1 MSAQPNKIRS
11 ALKRFAS
18 ELEKSAAEG
27 SPDRMTVA
35 DGQGGVSTSAG
46 SVPKDPG
53 EEEVKNDQ
61 PTDGNTNQSAGEP
74 AGGPDRM
81 TVADGQGGVSA
92 APGSVPSDSGES
104 DVKSEQPMDGDT
116 RKSAGISARAARIRN
131 LLNGQPNTAAHDGQ
145 NKSAQTNPT
154 QAQHARTPAPDFPVD
169 DDVLRKIA
177 SDVVS
182 TEEGVQFL
190 YNMYEKQ
197 AGEKGAREQILGA
210 IEASKAYDEREIIKQ
225 ASYDDLVEKVAA
237 IHGAMDQQ
245 GVTEEDADYIL
256 KTAAQHATNLES
268 LEHPLEKQ
276 AYAAGMDDAAMLASA
291 DEAAGMEGVPPVD
304 EAIPMGGEEM
314 GEEDIL
320 MLLQAMLES
329 GEISEEE
336 IIAALGGAEGAAPEE
351 AAMAE

>member
-18 ELEKSAAEG
+18 DLEKSAAEGNPDRMTVADGQGGVSASAGSVPQDPGESDVKRDQPTDGTIRNSDGEPAG

-35 DGQGGVSTSAG
+35 DGQGGVSASPG
-46 SVPKDPG
+46 SVPADSG
-53 EEEVKNDQ
+53 EGDVKIDQ
-61 PTDGNTNQSAGEP
+61 PTDGT
-74 AGGPDRM
+74 
-81 TVADGQGGVSA
+81 
-92 APGSVPSDSGES
+92 
-104 DVKSEQPMDGDT
+104 T
-116 RKSAGISARAARIRN
+116 RKSAGISERAARIRN
-131 LLNGQPNTAAHDGQ
+131 LLGGQAPSSNGQ
-145 NKSAQTNPT
+145 NKSAQ
-154 QAQHARTPAPDFPVD
+154 AARTNSPTPDFPVD
-169 DDVLRKIA
+169 SDVLRKIA
-177 SDVVS
+177 SDVVN

-197 AGEKGAREQILGA
+197 AGERGAREQILGA
-210 IEASKAYDEREIIKQ
+210 IEASKAYDEREIVKQ

-237 IHGAMDQQ
+237 IHGAMEQQ

-256 KTAAQHATNLES
+256 KTAAEHANNLES

-336 IIAALGGAEGAAPEE
+336 IIAALGGAEGAEGGEE
-351 AAMAE
+351 AAMVE